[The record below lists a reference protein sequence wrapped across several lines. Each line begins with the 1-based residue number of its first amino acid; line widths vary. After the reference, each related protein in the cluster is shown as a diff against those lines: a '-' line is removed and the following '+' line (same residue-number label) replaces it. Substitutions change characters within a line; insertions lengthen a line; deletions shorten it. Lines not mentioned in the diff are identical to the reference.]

1 MDRYKEGIDKWLF
14 DTKFYVTDYAGGTYK
29 IYKLFERDGEILIQM
44 DIKNNF
50 THYGFGHVV
59 TLDYFTQ
66 SYELYISDE
75 LRDRAMA
82 DIFKATESEMRVIVD
97 GVVKFAES
105 N

>member
-14 DTKFYVTDYAGGTYK
+14 NTKFYVNDFAGGTYK

-44 DIKNNF
+44 EIKNDV

-59 TLDYFTQ
+59 PLDYFTQ
-66 SYELYISDE
+66 HYELYIGDM
-75 LRDRAMA
+75 LRDRANA
-82 DIFKATESEMRVIVD
+82 DTFRATETEMRAIVD